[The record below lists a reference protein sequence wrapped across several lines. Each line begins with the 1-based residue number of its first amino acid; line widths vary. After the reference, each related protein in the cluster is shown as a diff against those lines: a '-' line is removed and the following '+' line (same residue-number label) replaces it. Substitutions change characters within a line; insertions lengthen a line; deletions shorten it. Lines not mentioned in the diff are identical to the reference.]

1 MSERSDLSFNDSA
14 VLAQL
19 FDPESSPTCSVVV
32 DESLPSDPVISDADL
47 LSSLRMQE
55 KEIINRIEEACTK
68 SVSCL
73 ARTRSLFEAYN
84 SLSSLI
90 DAYPKYASLRNNRA
104 QLLRIQYEDC
114 MLVSSED
121 VLVLPEAST
130 AGLTALED
138 LNTAI
143 NLLTPANPQSLVSPA
158 QGRTLAQ
165 AYMQRAALFHATAKI
180 IAVRKGK
187 SQAQRQQQQQQQR
200 QDCPIKGLQYWDYH
214 DYEEAASRDFMMGG
228 RYGNPIGKALAV
240 HTSPTAKLCGQMVQQ
255 ARRRELLPRTS
266 TQ

>member
-55 KEIINRIEEACTK
+55 KEITNRIEEACTR
-68 SVSCL
+68 SVSCV
-73 ARTRSLFEAYN
+73 ARTRFLFEAYD

-121 VLVLPEAST
+121 VLALPEASS
-130 AGLTALED
+130 AGLTAFEE

-158 QGRTLAQ
+158 HGRTLAQ
-165 AYMQRAALFHATAKI
+165 AYMQRAALFHAAAKI
-180 IAVRKGK
+180 IGVRKGN
-187 SQAQRQQQQQQQR
+187 SEAQRRQQLQPR
-200 QDCPIKGLQYWDYH
+200 QDCPIKGLQHWDHH
-214 DYEEAASRDFMMGG
+214 DYEEAANRDFMMGG
-228 RYGNPIGKALAV
+228 RYGNSFGTALAV
-240 HTSPTAKLCGQMVQQ
+240 HTSPTAKLCGQMVQ
-255 ARRRELLPRTS
+255 RVVRGELLPRTS